1 MWMLCIYN
9 ANIHKLYMSL
19 FRGYSG
25 MLLFVLIFLGIAI
38 ADMDFWESQK
48 APKTA
53 NKFEWLSSNLSI
65 AAQSSHF
72 RGSFWSVI
80 IFLNNSLVFELSISV
95 T

>member
-1 MWMLCIYN
+1 MLCIYN

-25 MLLFVLIFLGIAI
+25 MLLFALIFLGIAI

-53 NKFEWLSSNLSI
+53 NKFE
-65 AAQSSHF
+65 
-72 RGSFWSVI
+72 
-80 IFLNNSLVFELSISV
+80 
-95 T
+95 